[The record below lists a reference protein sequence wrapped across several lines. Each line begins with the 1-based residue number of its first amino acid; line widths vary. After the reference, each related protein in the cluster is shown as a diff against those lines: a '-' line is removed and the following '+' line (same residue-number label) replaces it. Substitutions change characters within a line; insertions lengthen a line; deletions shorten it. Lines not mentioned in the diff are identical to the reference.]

1 MASCYSTIYIS
12 VFMSWLDL
20 ENIEKELK
28 KRHQFPYKWFR
39 KQNDQWDRFTQFIY
53 QIPNWEALIRK
64 IAIVAESQ
72 EVDKQQIFQYAA
84 NRWYNFW
91 SAQAVEQIFTEIDGI
106 EPVEEIKDSE
116 KDFYLFGIPFDH
128 KTSVFPQQFEKTF
141 EYAKNH
147 KNELIEWLYKN
158 QSTQKRHHFKN
169 RLFIIVFDKNGE
181 HWKLKA
187 EISLL
192 KKAIQKYV
200 TLFKP
205 EQLHSFTFADNQ
217 TTLSDIIFVEN

>member
-1 MASCYSTIYIS
+1 
-12 VFMSWLDL
+12 MSALDL

-28 KRHQFPYKWFR
+28 KRLPFDYSWGQ
-39 KQNDQWDRFTQFIY
+39 KQNDIWDNYTNFIY
-53 QIPNWEALIRK
+53 KIMNWDALVLKMKQVTIDYK
-64 IAIVAESQ
+64 L
-72 EVDKQQIFQYAA
+72 DKRNLFNYAA

-91 SAQAVEQIFTEIDGI
+91 SAQAVEHIFTEIDGI
-106 EPVEEIKDSE
+106 EPVAETKDSE

-128 KTSVFPQQFEKTF
+128 KTSVFPQQFGKTF
-141 EYAKNH
+141 EYAQNH
-147 KNELIEWLYKN
+147 KSELIEWLYKN

-169 RLFIIVFDKNGE
+169 RLFIVVYAENGA

-200 TLFKP
+200 ALFKP
-205 EQLHSFTFADNQ
+205 EQLHSFIFADGQ
-217 TTLSDIIFVEN
+217 TTLSDIIWVSK